1 MMSVY
6 LDHNA
11 TTPLDERVVEAMQ
24 PYWRAR
30 FGNPSSLHR
39 QGRLARAA
47 LDQAREQVAALVHAH
62 PSQVIFTSGGTES
75 NNLALAGAMHGIS
88 GRLAVSAV
96 EHASV
101 LGPAQALAREG
112 RGLDLISVD
121 DQGRVTPATLAAA
134 LRPDTR
140 LVSVMWA
147 NNETGVVQDIAGLG
161 AQVRAAGALLHCD
174 AVQAAGK
181 LSVDFAASGVQL
193 MSLSAHKIYGPK
205 GVGALV
211 VDKALDLQ
219 PLAHGGGHER
229 GLRPGTVNLPGIVG
243 FGLAAQLAEQ
253 ELAQRRE
260 HLAALRMMFE
270 TRLRRE
276 LPDVAIAGVEAE
288 RLPNTVMV
296 MVPGIDGPALLMNL
310 DDAGIAVSA
319 GSACAAGSTEPSHVL
334 LAMGVAPELARNAIR
349 ISFGKDSTAEDVDA
363 LTAAL
368 RSRCAQLRKNGL
380 TAW

>member
-1 MMSVY
+1 MSVY

-24 PYWRAR
+24 PYWHAR

-75 NNLALAGAMHGIS
+75 NNLALAGATHGVA

-101 LGPAQALAREG
+101 LGPAQALAQEG
-112 RGLDLISVD
+112 RGLDLIGVD
-121 DQGRVTPATLAAA
+121 EQGRVTPATLAAA

-181 LSVDFAASGVQL
+181 LPVDFAASGVQL

-219 PLAHGGGHER
+219 PLSHGGGHER
-229 GLRPGTVNLPGIVG
+229 GLRAGTVNLPGIVG
-243 FGLAAQLAEQ
+243 FGMAAQLAEQ

-260 HLAALRMMFE
+260 HLSALRMMFE
-270 TRLRRE
+270 VRLRRE
-276 LPDVAIAGVEAE
+276 LPDVAIAGVEAD

-296 MVPGIDGPALLMNL
+296 MVPGIDGPTLLMNL

-319 GSACAAGSTEPSHVL
+319 GSACAAGSTAPSHVL

-349 ISFGKDSTAEDVDA
+349 ISFGKDNTTADVHA
-363 LTAAL
+363 LMAAL
-368 RSRCAQLRKNGL
+368 CSRCVQLRNNGL